1 MKKLLTIFMALF
13 VFLAGCSS
21 QDTAND
27 ENTEK
32 VQPIG
37 IIGAMDSE
45 VAKLKYEMK
54 DTKITNKAGLEF
66 HEGTLNGKQV
76 VVVQSGI
83 GKVNAALCTQILVDE
98 FNVSTLINTGVAGG
112 LYSELA
118 VGDVVISSRAVE
130 HDSDL
135 TAFGHKKGYISGMS
149 GDGEPTYFETDQKL
163 AETTQEIANE
173 VLENNKAYI
182 GTIASGDIFVSDA
195 ALKASL
201 VEQHD
206 AYAAEM
212 EGAAI
217 AHVASVNEIPVTI
230 IRAISDLANGEADVT
245 YEEFEAQAAEN
256 SANIVLKLL
265 KAL

>member
-1 MKKLLTIFMALF
+1 MKRLSAILMVLF
-13 VFLAGCSS
+13 VFLTGCSS
-21 QDTAND
+21 TETA
-27 ENTEK
+27 EGE
-32 VQPIG
+32 VRPIG

-45 VAKLKYEMK
+45 VATLKAEMK
-54 DTKITNKAGLEF
+54 DTKVTEKAGLEF
-66 HEGTLNGKQV
+66 FQGTLNGKEV

-83 GKVNAALCTQILVDE
+83 GKVNAALCTQILVDD

-135 TAFGHKKGYISGMS
+135 TAFGYKMGHISGMS
-149 GDGEPTYFETDQKL
+149 ENGEPTYFETDADL
-163 AETTQEIANE
+163 AELTQSVANE
-173 VLENNKAYI
+173 VLEDNKAYI

-195 ALKASL
+195 ELKASL
-201 VEQHD
+201 VEQFD

-217 AHVASVNEIPVTI
+217 AHVASVNEVPVTI

-245 YEEFEAQAAEN
+245 YEEFEEKAAEN
-256 SANIVLKLL
+256 SAQIVLNLL
-265 KAL
+265 KEM